1 MKHEIDQYL
10 NAGGIWQHQL
20 EALRSILLDS
30 DLVETY
36 KWQQPCYTKH
46 DKNIVILHKM
56 KDYCALGFFKGS
68 LIDDR
73 LALLIKPG
81 KNTNAG
87 RQMRFTTL
95 DNIYQQE
102 DIIKDYIRQAI
113 YAEQSPQVIAPTG
126 DLVYPEE
133 FHKEVLADPTFGKA
147 FSALTPGRQRG
158 YHIFWTAA
166 KQSATVTSRITKQI
180 SRIKDGYGIHDCT
193 CGLSQKMPRCDGSHK
208 GGRRIS
214 K

>member
-1 MKHEIDQYL
+1 MKQEIDQYIT
-10 NAGGIWQHQL
+10 AGGIWQQQL
-20 EALRSILLDS
+20 EALRYILVNS

-36 KWQQPCYTKH
+36 KWKQPCYTSH

-73 LALLIKPG
+73 LIPLVKPG
-81 KNTNAG
+81 ENTNAG
-87 RQMRFTTL
+87 RQMRFTTV
-95 DNIYQQE
+95 DMIYQQE
-102 DIIKDYIRQAI
+102 DIIRDYIRQAI
-113 YAEQSPQVIAPTG
+113 AAERSQQEIAPTG

-133 FHKEVLADPTFGKA
+133 FHRIVMADPEFGKS

-166 KQSATVTSRITKQI
+166 KQSATVTSRIAKQI
-180 SRIKDGYGIHDCT
+180 SRIKEGYGIHDCT
-193 CGLSQKMPRCDGSHK
+193 CGLSLKMPRCDGSHK
-208 GGRRIS
+208 GV
-214 K
+214 